1 MDIGLRLKQ
10 FRILLGLNQE
20 DFVKGIM
27 SESYYSRVE
36 RGKGSLEIMQL
47 MAILNK
53 NKISLRD
60 FFEED
65 ERTDYFKE
73 LAQIKLAQNGKL
85 TREYLL
91 SVKQLFPF
99 LDNAEKEKLMDA
111 ILQVPASTYQD
122 NLSLVNESSQVVM
135 NYLADCWENDNR
147 IGVEKSVQYLRT
159 FKVGSLSKYKVLLL
173 DYFEAWAQNDNH
185 NIKLTM
191 EKIRKN
197 YEKDILKEKKK

>member
-65 ERTDYFKE
+65 EGTDYFKE
-73 LAQIKLAQNGKL
+73 LAQIKMVSKGEL
-85 TREYLL
+85 TADYLKSL
-91 SVKQLFPF
+91 DQLFPF
-99 LDNAEKEKLMDA
+99 LDRVEKEKLMEV
-111 ILQVPASTYQD
+111 IFRVPFNKYET
-122 NLSLVNESSQVVM
+122 NKELVNKCSQIM
-135 NYLADCWENDNR
+135 MRYLVDCWENDYYASAKR
-147 IGVEKSVQYLRT
+147 AV
-159 FKVGSLSKYKVLLL
+159 SKGL
-173 DYFEAWAQNDNH
+173 
-185 NIKLTM
+185 
-191 EKIRKN
+191 
-197 YEKDILKEKKK
+197 